1 MNARLCALLATALLA
16 ACSGEPPAV
25 EVESP
30 VAYAPL
36 ASGRPGSAYFTLRN
50 PRDEALTVVGI
61 RCPLFGRAE
70 LHETVIVDGAFRM
83 RRVAE
88 IAVPARG
95 ELALVPGGLHVM
107 LMEPVDGAMAGSRC
121 PMTIEF
127 ADGSSVSFEVPLET
141 RTPKAVISST
151 GEETDT

>member
-1 MNARLCALLATALLA
+1 MNRRYSALLATALLA
-16 ACSGEPPAV
+16 ACGGEPPAV

-70 LHETVIVDGAFRM
+70 LHETVVVDGMYRM

-88 IAVPARG
+88 LAVPARG
-95 ELALVPGGLHVM
+95 EVALVPGGLHVM
-107 LMEPVDGAMAGSRC
+107 LMEPADGTAPGSRC
-121 PMTIEF
+121 PMTIDF
-127 ADGSSVSFEVPLET
+127 ADGSSVTFEVLLET
-141 RTPKAVISST
+141 RTPEAANSST
-151 GEETDT
+151 GEEARP